1 MQLCNPNII
10 ELLINQLSPRC
21 STVKHNLMKRT
32 YSYYSN
38 LHRAWAHVD
47 AKNKKEV
54 LEFAKADGENIKLSD
69 ISLLMINNVYVCKNA
84 GK

>member
-1 MQLCNPNII
+1 
-10 ELLINQLSPRC
+10 
-21 STVKHNLMKRT
+21 MKRT

-38 LHRAWAHVD
+38 AHNAFAHVD
-47 AKNKKEV
+47 AKNKQEA
-54 LEFAKADGENIKLSD
+54 LEYAKAHGDNIKLSD